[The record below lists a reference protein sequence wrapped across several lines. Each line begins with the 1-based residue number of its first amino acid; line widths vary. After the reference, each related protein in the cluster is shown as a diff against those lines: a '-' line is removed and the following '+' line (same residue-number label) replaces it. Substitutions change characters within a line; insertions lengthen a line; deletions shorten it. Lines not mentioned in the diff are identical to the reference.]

1 MARSRVNTGPERPA
15 RGWVGSICALF
26 ALPVDD
32 PEHACAQ
39 RAALGRQIPLL
50 YAILCLNALA
60 LVWTFIDRAPR
71 LLTIALPAM
80 LLLACTL
87 RLIVWLRN
95 NRRPASG
102 AEAIRQ
108 MRVTMLMVPLMGV
121 AFTFWALSLFPYGD
135 AAAQCEVAFYIAA
148 TEISGIFCLRHLRGA
163 ALLLTCIVLPPFT
176 LFFLTTGRLVLVA
189 MAVNML
195 LVRAGVLHVMLRNY
209 SDFTALILSQ
219 RELIARQREM
229 QRLSDENLR
238 LANLDSLSGLPNRRR
253 FFAELEAV
261 LGGALREGRR
271 CAVVLIDLDRFK
283 GVNDVYGHAAGDRL
297 LMQLAVRLKRLAG
310 KHVFIARLGGDEF
323 GAIIDDCEAD
333 SVIDQFGAAV
343 RAQFQ
348 SPCVVGDRLASIS
361 CSIGV
366 ATYPEAGAS
375 AEELFER
382 ADYALYYGKLN
393 RRGELV
399 VFSDWHE
406 TAIRQAGRVEQV
418 FRAAALESELWIA
431 FQPIVDVLNNRVIAF
446 EALAR
451 WHSAELGPIGPDVF
465 IPIAERSQMIGRVTE
480 ILLAQALAAARHWP
494 ASIGLSFNLS
504 AQDLI
509 TVDTMGAVRRI
520 VAESGVAPSRIA
532 FEVTE
537 TALLADF
544 DQAVRA
550 VDSLHALGASIA
562 LDDFGTGYS
571 SLGYVQRLP
580 LDKIKIDRRFVA
592 DADVNRTS
600 ANIVKIIVDLCR
612 NLDLVCVVEGVET
625 ESQLRAIVSLGC
637 RFVQGYVLS
646 RPVAADAVLGLI
658 EQIATAKSRQVFAG

>member
-1 MARSRVNTGPERPA
+1 
-15 RGWVGSICALF
+15 
-26 ALPVDD
+26 
-32 PEHACAQ
+32 
-39 RAALGRQIPLL
+39 
-50 YAILCLNALA
+50 
-60 LVWTFIDRAPR
+60 
-71 LLTIALPAM
+71 
-80 LLLACTL
+80 
-87 RLIVWLRN
+87 
-95 NRRPASG
+95 
-102 AEAIRQ
+102 
-108 MRVTMLMVPLMGV
+108 
-121 AFTFWALSLFPYGD
+121 
-135 AAAQCEVAFYIAA
+135 
-148 TEISGIFCLRHLRGA
+148 
-163 ALLLTCIVLPPFT
+163 
-176 LFFLTTGRLVLVA
+176 
-189 MAVNML
+189 
-195 LVRAGVLHVMLRNY
+195 
-209 SDFTALILSQ
+209 
-219 RELIARQREM
+219 
-229 QRLSDENLR
+229 
-238 LANLDSLSGLPNRRR
+238 
-253 FFAELEAV
+253 
-261 LGGALREGRR
+261 
-271 CAVVLIDLDRFK
+271 
-283 GVNDVYGHAAGDRL
+283 
-297 LMQLAVRLKRLAG
+297 
-310 KHVFIARLGGDEF
+310 
-323 GAIIDDCEAD
+323 
-333 SVIDQFGAAV
+333 
-343 RAQFQ
+343 
-348 SPCVVGDRLASIS
+348 
-361 CSIGV
+361 
-366 ATYPEAGAS
+366 
-375 AEELFER
+375 
-382 ADYALYYGKLN
+382 
-393 RRGELV
+393 
-399 VFSDWHE
+399 
-406 TAIRQAGRVEQV
+406 
-418 FRAAALESELWIA
+418 LESELWIA

>member
-1 MARSRVNTGPERPA
+1 
-15 RGWVGSICALF
+15 
-26 ALPVDD
+26 
-32 PEHACAQ
+32 
-39 RAALGRQIPLL
+39 
-50 YAILCLNALA
+50 
-60 LVWTFIDRAPR
+60 
-71 LLTIALPAM
+71 
-80 LLLACTL
+80 
-87 RLIVWLRN
+87 
-95 NRRPASG
+95 
-102 AEAIRQ
+102 
-108 MRVTMLMVPLMGV
+108 MLMVPFMGV

>member
-1 MARSRVNTGPERPA
+1 
-15 RGWVGSICALF
+15 
-26 ALPVDD
+26 
-32 PEHACAQ
+32 
-39 RAALGRQIPLL
+39 
-50 YAILCLNALA
+50 
-60 LVWTFIDRAPR
+60 
-71 LLTIALPAM
+71 
-80 LLLACTL
+80 
-87 RLIVWLRN
+87 
-95 NRRPASG
+95 
-102 AEAIRQ
+102 
-108 MRVTMLMVPLMGV
+108 MVPLMGV